1 MVKSR
6 EDIQLEGWEAALE
19 SPAAARETRT
29 AAPPKRLILV
39 NGPPNS
45 GKLGQVIGW
54 WQANR
59 EAAPFL
65 LAPTRMD
72 ARELAAETLE
82 RCGGAVIGGAPSG
95 TFDDL
100 AGLILKGRPRLL
112 GPLRRQLLLRRILST
127 ADLGPLAAMAELP
140 GAAQAFEKLLRELGE
155 TGMPPEGVMGSLDA
169 WAQASGDSLPEQLAL
184 AYQKYAAACA
194 TLGAEERWEV
204 LTRAERDLGSA
215 EWRRP
220 VAAHG
225 FTSFTSGQRSLLL
238 ALSQRVPVLVTLI
251 AGAPAFD
258 EAWGGEVGWWKERA
272 TEVVRTRPQ
281 TRVYSSAAL
290 ARLNAWWSGEER
302 SEEPGAVREAAPF
315 ADEPGAAGGA
325 EGPAGESRAVGRA
338 TQVGEAPGAA
348 AGDAGDPGIAAG
360 AGLSADSKD
369 TQGPRGDSGVR
380 FMLSSGRRNE
390 VELAG
395 RQIVG
400 LLRDGVPPSEIAVV
414 VRDSSRWHRI
424 VGQVFRAYGI
434 PHRIDTRMEFGA
446 TGLGAAFLQAVRG
459 FIRGDFAELFAYLR
473 GPYSPYEAQLID
485 RLEIEIHE
493 GAHHSGAALR
503 RAVARSLPDQLTPLR
518 NVLGRDESGGAIIR
532 PEGVEDLARGL
543 LERASGAAKDI
554 REMEADARAFG
565 VVRGW
570 AEELSHWQPAF
581 SGEQPPTAA
590 EALSTLSQSLLPMG
604 REEEGGVVHV
614 LTAVRARA
622 RRFTVMFML
631 GLVEGEFPRPREEKG
646 LLSRRRRQEA
656 NRVCGRELFVDRGPN
671 EEEALFALL
680 LSRPWQLLYLSARD
694 TEDEGEEV
702 VPSPFYEACRRV
714 LGVDAAN
721 LRRGLDEVVHPVA
734 EAPSE
739 REYLRG
745 CAVQGLVPDAAL
757 GWSGRLQ
764 TAPWRRPPRLTR
776 PEVLGQLAGQDA
788 FAARQLEDYAQ
799 CPFRWFIEHLIG
811 REKMEREM
819 DPLARGNVL
828 HGALSTIYGAL
839 AKEGRLPLGPA
850 GLERAFELVELHVVQ
865 ALSAFE
871 HHGTAAQRRLLLT
884 AATRDL
890 KRFCEFD
897 ANSGSELRPALFERS
912 VGANGGVDIG
922 GVKVRG
928 RIDRID
934 VDTQGRNFVIDYKG
948 GTSVPKLPFSQEGN
962 LQVPLYLCALRA
974 ESPQTEVAGGAYAAL
989 GSNKRAGI
997 YLEGVEV
1004 GGWARKP
1011 LDEEELLEELELC
1024 VARAGDA
1031 AAGMRSGRIPSDPA
1045 EGDCLFYCDLA
1056 GICRSGRRPER
1067 F

>member
-1 MVKSR
+1 MKSG
-6 EDIQLEGWEAALE
+6 EDIQLEGWDAALE
-19 SPAAARETRT
+19 RRT
-29 AAPPKRLILV
+29 AGRERPTAALANRLTLV
-39 NGPPNS
+39 AGPPNS

-54 WQANR
+54 WQENR

-72 ARELAAETLE
+72 ARGLAAETLE
-82 RCGGAVIGGAPSG
+82 RSGGVVIGGAPSG

-100 AGLILKGRPRLL
+100 GGLILGGRPRLL
-112 GPLRRQLLLRRILST
+112 GPLRRQVLLRRILST
-127 ADLGPLAAMAELP
+127 ADLEPLSAMAELP
-140 GAAQAFEKLLRELGE
+140 GAGQAFEKLLRELGE
-155 TGMPPEGVMGSLDA
+155 TGMPLEGVTGSLDA

-184 AYQKYAAACA
+184 AYEKYAAACA
-194 TLGAEERWEV
+194 TLQVQERWEV
-204 LTRAERDLGSA
+204 MARAERELGSA

-225 FTSFTSGQRSLLL
+225 FTTFTSGQRSLLL

-258 EAWGGEVGWWKERA
+258 EAWGGEVGWWQERA
-272 TEVVRTRPQ
+272 TEVVYTRPQ

-290 ARLNAWWSGEER
+290 TRLNAWWGGEDR
-302 SEEPGAVREAAPF
+302 S
-315 ADEPGAAGGA
+315 DEPAAAGGA
-325 EGPAGESRAVGRA
+325 EGPAE
-338 TQVGEAPGAA
+338 EPGAA
-348 AGDAGDPGIAAG
+348 EQAAAESGTAGDGEGAAG
-360 AGLSADSKD
+360 EGLSGDSKD
-369 TQGPRGDSGVR
+369 TQGPKGATGVR

-424 VGQVFRAYGI
+424 VGQVFHAYGI
-434 PHRIDTRMEFGA
+434 PHRIDMRMEFGA

-473 GPYSPYEAQLID
+473 GPYSPYEADLVD

-493 GAHHSGAALR
+493 GALHSGAGLR

-518 NVLGRDESGGAIIR
+518 NVLGKDGSGRAVIR
-532 PEGVEDLARGL
+532 PEGVEDLSRAF
-543 LERASGAAKDI
+543 LERASLSVKDI

-590 EALSTLSQSLLPMG
+590 EALSALSKNLLPMG

-646 LLSRRRRQEA
+646 FLSRRRRQEA

-702 VPSPFYEACRRV
+702 VPSPFYETCRTV
-714 LGVDAAN
+714 LGADACN
-721 LRRGLDEVVHPVA
+721 LRRGLEEVVHPVG

-739 REYLRG
+739 REYLRA
-745 CAVQGLVPDAAL
+745 CAVQGLVPDAA
-757 GWSGRLQ
+757 WSGRLE
-764 TAPWRRPPRLTR
+764 TVPWRRPPRLTR
-776 PEVLGQLAGQDA
+776 PEVLGQLAGQDS
-788 FAARQLEDYAQ
+788 FAARQLESYAQ
-799 CPFRWFIEHLIG
+799 CPFRWFIEDLIG
-811 REKMEREM
+811 REKMKREM
-819 DPLARGNVL
+819 DPLARGIVL
-828 HGALSTIYGAL
+828 HGALSAIYGAL
-839 AKEGRLPLGPA
+839 AKEALLPLGPA
-850 GLERAFELVELHVVQ
+850 GLKRAFELVEFHVAQ

-897 ANSGSELRPALFERS
+897 ANSGSELRPAFFEHS
-912 VGANGGVDIG
+912 VGVNGGVDIG

-934 VDTQGRNFVIDYKG
+934 VDAQGRNFVIDYKG
-948 GTSVPKLPFSQEGN
+948 GNSVPKLPFSQEGN
-962 LQVPLYLCALRA
+962 LQIPLYLCALRA
-974 ESPQTEVAGGAYAAL
+974 EGPQTQVAGGAYAAL

-997 YLEGVEV
+997 YLLGVEV

-1011 LDEEELLEELELC
+1011 LNEEELLEELELC
-1024 VARAGDA
+1024 VARAGEA
-1031 AAGMRSGRIPSDPA
+1031 AEGMRSGRIASDPA
-1045 EGDCLFYCDLA
+1045 DGNCLFYCDLA
-1056 GICRSGRRPER
+1056 GICRSDRRPER

>member
-1 MVKSR
+1 MKSR
-6 EDIQLEGWEAALE
+6 EDIQLEGWGAALE
-19 SPAAARETRT
+19 SRT
-29 AAPPKRLILV
+29 TALAKGLILV
-39 NGPPNS
+39 VGPPNS

-54 WQANR
+54 WQENR

-72 ARELAAETLE
+72 AHELAAETLE
-82 RCGGAVIGGAPSG
+82 RSGGAVIGGSPSG

-100 AGLILKGRPRLL
+100 AGLILGGRPRLL

-127 ADLGPLAAMAELP
+127 ADLESLSAVAELP

-155 TGMPPEGVMGSLDA
+155 TGMPLEGVTASLDA
-169 WAQASGDSLPEQLAL
+169 WAQASGDSLPEELAL
-184 AYQKYAAACA
+184 AYQKYASACA
-194 TLGAEERWEV
+194 NLQVQERWEV
-204 LTRAERDLGSA
+204 LARAERELGSPG
-215 EWRRP
+215 WRRP

-238 ALSQRVPVLVTLI
+238 ALSQRAPALVTLI
-251 AGAPAFD
+251 GGAPAFD
-258 EAWGGEVGWWKERA
+258 EAWGAEVGWWQQRA
-272 TEVVRTRPQ
+272 TEVVHTRPQ
-281 TRVYSSAAL
+281 RRVYSSAAL
-290 ARLNAWWSGEER
+290 ARLNAWWSGGER
-302 SEEPGAVREAAPF
+302 SEGPGAGGDAEQ
-315 ADEPGAAGGA
+315 AAGEFGA
-325 EGPAGESRAVGRA
+325 GGDAEQVAGE
-338 TQVGEAPGAA
+338 
-348 AGDAGDPGIAAG
+348 
-360 AGLSADSKD
+360 GLSTDSSDIRDSKGA
-369 TQGPRGDSGVR
+369 TGVR

-400 LLRDGVPPSEIAVV
+400 LLREGVPPNEIAVV

-424 VGQVFRAYGI
+424 VGQVFGAYGI
-434 PHRIDTRMEFGA
+434 PHRIDMRMEFGA

-459 FIRGDFAELFAYLR
+459 FIRGDFVELFAYLR
-473 GPYSPYEAQLID
+473 GPYSPYEADLVD
-485 RLEIEIHE
+485 RLEIEIHD

-503 RAVARSLPDQLTPLR
+503 RAVARSLPDQLGPVR
-518 NVLGRDESGGAIIR
+518 DVLGKDESGRAIIR
-532 PEGVEDLARGL
+532 AEAVEVLARAF
-543 LERASGAAKDI
+543 LERASFGIQDV
-554 REMEADARAFG
+554 RQMEADARAFG

-570 AEELSHWQPAF
+570 AKELSHWQPAF
-581 SGEQPPTAA
+581 SEERPPTAA
-590 EALSTLSQSLLPMG
+590 EALSALSKSLLPMG

-656 NRVCGRELFVDRGPN
+656 NRACGRELFVDRGPN

-702 VPSPFYEACRRV
+702 IPSPLYEACRTV
-714 LGVDAAN
+714 LGADAAN
-721 LRRGLDEVVHPVA
+721 LRRGLEEVVHQVG

-739 REYLRG
+739 REYLRA
-745 CAVQGLVPDAAL
+745 CAVQGLLPDAAL
-757 GWSGRLQ
+757 GLSGRLE
-764 TAPWRRPPRLTR
+764 TAPWRRPPCLTR
-776 PEVLGQLAGQDA
+776 PEVMRQLAAQES
-788 FAARQLEDYAQ
+788 FAARQLESYAQ
-799 CPFRWFIEHLIG
+799 CPFRWFIEDLIG

-819 DPLARGNVL
+819 DPLARGIVL
-828 HGALSTIYGAL
+828 HGSLSAIYGAL
-839 AKEGRLPLGPA
+839 AKEGLLPLGPA
-850 GLERAFELVELHVVQ
+850 ALDRAFELVELHV
-865 ALSAFE
+865 ALALGAFD
-871 HHGTAAQRRLLLT
+871 HHGTAGQRRLLLT

-897 ANSGSELRPALFERS
+897 ANSGSQLRPALFEHS
-912 VGANGGVDIG
+912 VGTNGGVDIG
-922 GVKVRG
+922 GVKIRG

-934 VDTQGRNFVIDYKG
+934 VDGQGRNFVIDYKG

-962 LQVPLYLCALRA
+962 LQIPLYLCALRA
-974 ESPQTEVAGGAYAAL
+974 EGPQTQVAGGAYAAL
-989 GSNKRAGI
+989 GSNKRSGI

-1024 VARAGDA
+1024 VARAGEA
-1031 AAGMRSGRIPSDPA
+1031 AEGIRNGRIPSDPA
-1045 EGDCLFYCDLA
+1045 EGKCPFYCDLA